1 MNVAVKRQGSKGLRE
16 EKHDGSCI
24 AVVVVVV
31 VMMMMMMMM
40 MMKVAVITM
49 TMLVVLAFAM
59 ITKELVTSQVQVS
72 CSDGSRKD
80 E

>member
-31 VMMMMMMMM
+31 VMMMMMMM
-40 MMKVAVITM
+40 KVVVITM

>member
-40 MMKVAVITM
+40 MVVVITV

>member
-40 MMKVAVITM
+40 KVVVITV